1 VFMSIQHWLNGVEP
15 HCVALDYD
23 GIVVGDDHLRDVKH
37 GKATAKV
44 DLTWR
49 DAASKEDSA
58 PVFTTGSVD
67 A

>member
-1 VFMSIQHWLNGVEP
+1 M
-15 HCVALDYD
+15 
-23 GIVVGDDHLRDVKH
+23 GDDHLRDVKH

-58 PVFTTGSVD
+58 PVFTTGAVD